1 VAGQFGFASAV
12 PLLNQVNNLLQSRS
26 TLDEARLPRD
36 PRPESVG
43 RGVICWPGGQ
53 SLPEGS
59 ENCRRRLSTWLL
71 EGSEPPTLL
80 LPEQEGIRGIR
91 FPSGWI
97 RRVSAS
103 RQIARTQPKKFWMS
117 GRCRW
122 NRGFQQRSVVRCGFP
137 PLLQPA
143 RHCRRMHLRHSC

>member
-1 VAGQFGFASAV
+1 MDSLVFASAI

-26 TLDEARLPRD
+26 TIDEARACHAI

-59 ENCRRRLSTWLL
+59 ENYQSTPVDPLL

-80 LPEQEGIRGIR
+80 LPEQEGIRGIVSR
-91 FPSGWI
+91 SGWI
-97 RRVSAS
+97 KPANAW
-103 RQIARTQPKKFWMS
+103 RQIARMPQRKCWTS
-117 GRCRW
+117 GRYLEPW
-122 NRGFQQRSVVRCGFP
+122 
-137 PLLQPA
+137 LPA
-143 RHCRRMHLRHSC
+143 AEKEWHRLSRTLNGLSTAG